1 MVVKLGRFYTTAFDV
16 QDQTYRLITV
26 GLGNLK
32 ARSYQDML
40 KIWKHLFQ
48 YIKSEHIEDTYLLMD
63 SFISKYDQL
72 SDVLMACGIQSER
85 ATYEF
90 YYYKSSK
97 RALFRRI

>member
-1 MVVKLGRFYTTAFDV
+1 
-16 QDQTYRLITV
+16 
-26 GLGNLK
+26 
-32 ARSYQDML
+32 ML
-40 KIWKHLFQ
+40 KIWGHLFQ

-90 YYYKSSK
+90 DHYNHKHLQKILLIILKIQRSK
-97 RALFRRI
+97 

>member
-1 MVVKLGRFYTTAFDV
+1 MYT
-16 QDQTYRLITV
+16 RSNISITSC
-26 GLGNLK
+26 LGNLK

-40 KIWKHLFQ
+40 KICTPFQ
-48 YIKSEHIEDTYLLMD
+48 YIKSEHIEDTYLLTD

-90 YYYKSSK
+90 DHYKSSK
-97 RALFRRI
+97 APSESEFKPY